1 MKHLILLAIVAST
14 GCYSM
19 TSFAVLDQ
27 ALPTFEGRPVSDVVR
42 YLGYPTSERTTMGKK
57 IYVWSTA
64 FTSVTPSTT
73 TTTGTIAGAP
83 VAVTSTGVR
92 SSNLACEVRAIT
104 SNEVVEGFEY
114 EGNNGACAQIA
125 RALQGR
131 LPQREFIKP

>member
-1 MKHLILLAIVAST
+1 MKRLILLAIVAST
-14 GCYSM
+14 GCYRM

-27 ALPTFEGRPVSDVVR
+27 ALPTLEGRPISDVVL
-42 YLGYPTSERTTMGKK
+42 YLGYPTSERTMMGKK

-64 FTSVTPSTT
+64 YTSVTPSIT
-73 TTTGTIAGAP
+73 TTTGTVAGAP
-83 VAVTSTGVR
+83 VAVTSSGVR

-114 EGNNGACAQIA
+114 AGNNGACAQFA

-131 LPQREFIKP
+131 LPQKEFIRP